1 MDAALGYL
9 GYRARTVRVVERYLD
24 EKQYGEYEIM
34 QVIDRLAELGL
45 VNDTAFAEEF
55 VASRLRTKPVSRR
68 HLREQLYAH
77 ELPREVIDEA
87 LSTITDETER
97 ANALEVAKKYAEQFA
112 SLPREEREQRV
123 TKRVLARGFSYE
135 TVKNAMAELSLT
147 ASAEDG
153 DAEETEIW

>member
-9 GYRARTVRVVERYLD
+9 GYRARTVREVERYLD

-34 QVIDRLAELGL
+34 QVIDRLAEL
-45 VNDTAFAEEF
+45 NDTAFAEEF

>member
-9 GYRARTVRVVERYLD
+9 GYRARTVREVERYLD

-112 SLPREEREQRV
+112 SLPRV

-135 TVKNAMAELSLT
+135 TVKSAMAELSLT

>member
-9 GYRARTVRVVERYLD
+9 GYRARTVREVERYLD

-68 HLREQLYAH
+68 HLRAQLYAH
-77 ELPREVIDEA
+77 ELAREVIDEA
-87 LSTITDETER
+87 L
-97 ANALEVAKKYAEQFA
+97 
-112 SLPREEREQRV
+112 
-123 TKRVLARGFSYE
+123 
-135 TVKNAMAELSLT
+135 
-147 ASAEDG
+147 
-153 DAEETEIW
+153 